1 MAGMMKRKAPKS
13 KEAVKKEARPK
24 LEAGEKRPAGERREA
39 RRHVRR
45 TNQSEALYER
55 AKKRMPGGVSSPVR
69 SFNAVG
75 GIPFFVKKGKGAFLH
90 DVDGNRYVDY
100 VMSYGPLIFGHAYGP
115 ILTAVRRAL
124 QRGTSYGAPCR
135 GEVGLAE
142 RVTKAVPSMERV
154 RFVSSGTEALMS
166 ACRLARAATGRD
178 LILKFSGCYHGHADS
193 FLVAAGS
200 GVATLGI
207 PGSPGVPEALASL
220 TLTARYNDL
229 ASVEAQFA
237 AHPKRIAVIVVEP
250 VAANMGVVLPKT
262 GFLEG
267 LRKVA
272 DREGALLLFDEV
284 ISGFRLA
291 KGGAQEIYGVRPDLT
306 CLGKIIGGGLPVG
319 AYGGTEAL
327 MGEVAPD
334 GPVYQA
340 GTLSGNPLAMEAG
353 KVMLD
358 SLVPRVYQRLEKA
371 AAALEA
377 GMKKAAAEL
386 GVSDRLSFVRIGS
399 ISTMFFTPGPVENF
413 DDAKKAD
420 TEAFKKY
427 FHGMRKRGVFIAPAQ
442 FEAMFVS
449 TAHGPAQIAATVKAH
464 KEALREAFEPA

>member
-1 MAGMMKRKAPKS
+1 MMKRKPPKPKKAPR
-13 KEAVKKEARPK
+13 KEAKPKEAAP
-24 LEAGEKRPAGERREA
+24 ERRE
-39 RRHVRR
+39 RRRAVRR
-45 TNQSEALYER
+45 TTQSDALFER

-69 SFNAVG
+69 SFASVG
-75 GIPFFVKKGKGAFLH
+75 GSPFYVKKGKGAFLH

-100 VMSYGPLIFGHAYGP
+100 VMSYGPLIFGHAHTP
-115 ILTAVRRAL
+115 ILSAVRRAV

-135 GEVGLAE
+135 GEVELAE
-142 RVTKAVPSMERV
+142 RVTKAVPSMEKV

-166 ACRLARAATGRD
+166 AVRLARAATGRD
-178 LILKFSGCYHGHADS
+178 LVLKFSGCYHGHADS

-207 PGSPGVPEALASL
+207 PGSPGVPEGLASL

-229 ASVEAQFA
+229 ASVEALFA
-237 AHPKRIAVIVVEP
+237 AHPGRIAVIVVEP
-250 VAANMGVVLPKT
+250 VAANMGVVLPKP

-284 ISGFRLA
+284 ITGFRVA

-306 CLGKIIGGGLPVG
+306 CLGKILGGGLPVG
-319 AYGGTEAL
+319 AYGGRADL
-327 MGEVAPD
+327 MARVAPD

-358 SLVPRVYQRLEKA
+358 LLVPNVYLQLEKA

-377 GMKKAAAEL
+377 GMKKAAREL
-386 GVSDRLSFVRIGS
+386 GVSERLSFVRIGS
-399 ISTMFFTPGPVENF
+399 ISTMFFAPGPVENF

-420 TEAFKKY
+420 IPAFQRY
-427 FHGMRKRGVFIAPAQ
+427 FHGLRTRGVFIAPAQ

-464 KEALREAFEPA
+464 REALREAFGLP